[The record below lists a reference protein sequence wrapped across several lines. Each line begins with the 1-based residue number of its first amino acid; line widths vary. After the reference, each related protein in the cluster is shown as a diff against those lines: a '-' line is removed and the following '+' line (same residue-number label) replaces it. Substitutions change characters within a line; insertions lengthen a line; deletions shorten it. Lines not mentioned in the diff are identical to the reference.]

1 MSDTKKINETVAEM
15 PFEMALAR
23 LEEIVRR
30 LERDTE
36 PVSLD
41 ESLRLYEEGVALVR
55 RCAGELNAAEQ
66 KVQVLRREAD
76 GAIKR
81 VSKALATIGS
91 ELR

>member
-1 MSDTKKINETVAEM
+1 MSDTKKINETVAAM
-15 PFEMALAR
+15 PFETALAR

-36 PVSLD
+36 PASLD

-76 GAIKR
+76 GAIKPTEF
-81 VSKALATIGS
+81 ATT
-91 ELR
+91 ED

>member
-36 PVSLD
+36 PASLD

-76 GAIKR
+76 GAIKPTEF
-81 VSKALATIGS
+81 ATT
-91 ELR
+91 ED

>member
-76 GAIKR
+76 GAIKPTEF
-81 VSKALATIGS
+81 ATT
-91 ELR
+91 ED